1 MKTSLIKTASAFFF
15 AMLALNSHAGQ
26 ESGEDKMKMGDMNM
40 SSMNMD
46 SSGMN
51 ASKSMAMN
59 EGEVKAVDKAKKSIT
74 LKHGHLKS
82 KTVEMGPM
90 TMSFPV
96 QKKSLLSNVKVGS
109 KVKFTVENLNQVMT
123 VTALKVEK

>member
-1 MKTSLIKTASAFFF
+1 
-15 AMLALNSHAGQ
+15 MLALNSHAGQ

-51 ASKSMAMN
+51 ANKSMAMN
-59 EGEVKAVDKAKKSIT
+59 EGEVKAVDKAKKSFT

-90 TMSFPV
+90 TMSFPD
-96 QKKSLLSNVKVGS
+96 QKKSLQSNVNVGS
-109 KVKFTVENLNQVMT
+109 IVKFTIELIE
-123 VTALKVEK
+123 KVII